1 MTGEE
6 AVHRLLDADELQATV
21 KADRAFGGLRFAGP
35 LVLDDLDLGECR
47 FERCQFAVP
56 VIRGADF
63 SRSTF
68 RNCTFEPTRFAS
80 CKFAHARF
88 EGCGLF
94 DVRHK
99 KGCSFAFCDLQ
110 AVEAAT
116 CNFATNTFDRCD
128 LYNVRA
134 VECSFRGAG
143 FNRSTFAKVLSR
155 RSTLTKATFDRCN
168 FSFSDLSGLNLQNS
182 EFLSCKFSEASFIDT
197 DLSHATML
205 ACALDRVE
213 WERARLGGCDLRG
226 SRLAGL
232 NLAVLADYAGLVI
245 SESEQSDLLS
255 QLGVEVRSE

>member
-1 MTGEE
+1 MASEE
-6 AVHRLLDADELQATV
+6 AVHRSLDADELQATM
-21 KADRAFGGLRFAGP
+21 KADRAFIGLRFAAP
-35 LVLDDLDLGECR
+35 LALDDLDLGECR
-47 FERCQFAVP
+47 FERCQFAMP

-63 SRSTF
+63 SRSTL
-68 RNCTFEPTRFAS
+68 RDCIFEPTRFTS
-80 CKFAHARF
+80 CKLAHARF
-88 EGCGLF
+88 ERCTLF

-110 AVEAAT
+110 AMEAAM
-116 CNFATNTFDRCD
+116 CNFATSVFDRCD
-128 LYNVRA
+128 LYNASA

-143 FNRSTFAKVLSR
+143 FNRSTFTKVLSK

-168 FSFSDLSGLNLQNS
+168 FSFADLSGLNLQNS

-205 ACALDRVE
+205 ACTLDRVE

-245 SESEQSDLLS
+245 SESEQSDLLR
-255 QLGVEVRSE
+255 QLGVEVCAE